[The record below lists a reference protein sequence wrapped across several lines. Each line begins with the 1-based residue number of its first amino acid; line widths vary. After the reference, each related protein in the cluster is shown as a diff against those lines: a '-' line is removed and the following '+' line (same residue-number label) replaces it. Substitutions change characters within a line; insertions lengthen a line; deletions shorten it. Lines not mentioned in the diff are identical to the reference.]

1 MIRFETIIEK
11 LRKNH
16 PSVDEELLRRAYLFS
31 ACQHR
36 GQTRQSGEPY
46 LVHPLEVAKIVADLN
61 LDPICVATGMLLD
74 IVEYVVDSGVEIVQ
88 YLGSDIGHMIDGRS
102 E

>member
-16 PSVDEELLRRAYLFS
+16 PEADEELLRRAYLFS
-31 ACQHR
+31 AKQHR

-46 LVHPLEVAKIVADLN
+46 LVHPLEVANILADLN
-61 LDPICVATGMLLD
+61 LDPTCVATGLLHD
-74 IVEYVVDSGVEIVQ
+74 IVEDTGTSA
-88 YLGSDIGHMIDGRS
+88 
-102 E
+102 

>member
-16 PSVDEELLRRAYLFS
+16 PDADEELLRRAYLFS
-31 ACQHR
+31 ARQHR

-46 LVHPLEVAKIVADLN
+46 LVHPLEVANILADLN
-61 LDPICVATGMLLD
+61 LDPICVATGLLHD
-74 IVEYVVDSGVEIVQ
+74 IVEDTETSAEEIEEYFGPQ
-88 YLGSDIGHMIDGRS
+88 CSPG
-102 E
+102 